1 MRSPAA
7 MIDSSAQI
15 PPLTAPLTA
24 PWLTAPH
31 LRAVTAAFAAAD
43 LPVFIVGGAVRNAL
57 LGLAA
62 ADIDMATPAT
72 PDQVVAL
79 LAAAGLKSAPTGAAH
94 GTITAIAEHRGIE
107 VTTFRADVITDGRHA
122 TVAFTTDIA
131 EDAAR
136 RDFTMNALY
145 ADPEGRVIDPLGGLS
160 DLLARR
166 VRFIGAA
173 EDRIRE
179 DYLRILRFFRFHAWY
194 GDPDG
199 GLDPDGLA
207 ACAALSDGIARLSR
221 ERVGAEMRKL
231 LSAPDPAPAV
241 AAMAA
246 AGVLAQVAPGASATP
261 LAPLVHL
268 ERVMAAAPDWRR
280 RAAALTVG
288 WDADAG
294 AALAAA
300 WRLPKADT
308 RALATLS
315 AALESGEAP
324 AIAAWRHGADAAFG
338 AALIAAT
345 GDGALP
351 PDLGPEIA
359 RGAAARFPV
368 TAGDLMH
375 RGHAPGPGLGAALA
389 QAEAAWIASDLRATR
404 EDLLAQDIPSK
415 A

>member
-7 MIDSSAQI
+7 MIDPSAQI

-31 LRAVTAAFAAAD
+31 LRAVSAAFAAAD
-43 LPVFIVGGAVRNAL
+43 LPVFIVGGAVRNAI

-231 LSAPDPAPAV
+231 LSARDGGGGGAGAGG
-241 AAMAA
+241 AGGLGHA
-246 AGVLAQVAPGASATP
+246 AGAVGASGEGHGRRP
-261 LAPLVHL
+261 RLAPPRRRLDR
-268 ERVMAAAPDWRR
+268 RVGRRRRR
-280 RAAALTVG
+280 RAG
-288 WDADAG
+288 
-294 AALAAA
+294 
-300 WRLPKADT
+300 
-308 RALATLS
+308 
-315 AALESGEAP
+315 
-324 AIAAWRHGADAAFG
+324 
-338 AALIAAT
+338 
-345 GDGALP
+345 
-351 PDLGPEIA
+351 
-359 RGAAARFPV
+359 RG
-368 TAGDLMH
+368 M
-375 RGHAPGPGLGAALA
+375 ALA
-389 QAEAAWIASDLRATR
+389 QG
-404 EDLLAQDIPSK
+404 
-415 A
+415 